1 MRNHFCP
8 ESCHCENYDAC
19 RCDGCG
25 NNDIYKGEKK
35 KISSIMRSAL
45 KTMIIEYTN
54 ARKIDV
60 RFETH
65 WRDGVDAEFVH
76 FWVDERHIKM
86 EICWDEVTNIYMTFE
101 RIVGECDKWLVESTK
116 KIYIACARGN
126 GKFGAS
132 WDLFVRTCLEAGL
145 EAKTMYAEYPIYRK
159 KFDNFLEKTLHT
171 PKIEPLRRINL
182 PTINKVIF
190 NDPATIIMWADGT
203 KTVVK
208 ADKDE
213 FDPEKGM
220 AMAIAKKVLG
230 NQGNYYETFKKW
242 LPKEDKLKKIYEDAK
257 KQPGYAEKTTRIPI
271 CNEIKSAI
279 TDLVFEMLDSYHDN
293 KKEDK

>member
-45 KTMIIEYTN
+45 KKMIIEYAT
-54 ARKIDV
+54 ARKIEV
-60 RFETH
+60 RFEPH
-65 WRDGVDAEFVH
+65 WRSDVDAEYVH
-76 FWVDERHIKM
+76 FWDGEYHNKM
-86 EICWDEVTNIYMTFE
+86 EICWDEVANIYMTFE
-101 RIVGECDKWLVESTK
+101 PIVSECDRWLKSRVSSLYPKVYITTARGGGKSAFSEMWHRWLV
-116 KIYIACARGN
+116 ANAD
-126 GKFGAS
+126 A
-132 WDLFVRTCLEAGL
+132 VA
-145 EAKTMYAEYPIYRK
+145 PV
-159 KFDNFLEKTLHT
+159 
-171 PKIEPLRRINL
+171 RRINL
-182 PTINKVIF
+182 PAINKVIF

-208 ADKDE
+208 ADKDV

-220 AMAIAKKVLG
+220 AMAICKKVLG

-242 LPKEDKLKKIYEDAK
+242 LPKEDKLEKFYEEAK
-257 KQPGYAEKTTRIPI
+257 KQSGYKAEGTEAAGLSGRF
-271 CNEIKSAI
+271 EADRSAI
-279 TDLVFEMLDSYHDN
+279 KFAKAMLERAERALVEKHFENH
-293 KKEDK
+293 KEDK